1 MSMTGAA
8 VENAAITDILAKGGA
23 SAVALCGYITPKKR
37 DGHLTL
43 ALSLRHLGTTLEI
56 DERDISHIA
65 DLPESFAPFGAKIV
79 WVKFDALVA
88 MSVIRTANSIAARV
102 PSVQSNPQTSNA
114 LPSQSPDDTFLTEGR
129 LRMRVPTT
137 VMEASGPHCP
147 CSTCHSDCSICTCL
161 LP

>member
-1 MSMTGAA
+1 MSTTVSAT
-8 VENAAITDILAKGGA
+8 ENAAITDILAKGGA

-37 DGHLTL
+37 DGYLTL
-43 ALSLRHLGTTLEI
+43 ALSLRHLGTTLDI

-88 MSVIRTANSIAARV
+88 MSVIRTANQIAARV
-102 PSVQSNPQTSNA
+102 PSMQSNQQASNA
-114 LPSQSPDDTFLTEGR
+114 QFSQGADENLMTEGR
-129 LRMRVPTT
+129 LRMRVPAT